1 MLKVKHSG
9 SDETIGYGVMGGRF
23 SYRGTQLGF
32 GTLSPRFGQSET
44 SRWRKTTGGGTI
56 GQLCDKVKPGEG
68 MRLPDD
74 GWVWSTQ
81 GNLEVATR
89 LFAVARRKGVG
100 HKMKHGGRAEAFD
113 K

>member
-1 MLKVKHSG
+1 MKH
-9 SDETIGYGVMGGRF
+9 
-23 SYRGTQLGF
+23 
-32 GTLSPRFGQSET
+32 
-44 SRWRKTTGGGTI
+44 
-56 GQLCDKVKPGEG
+56 GEG

-100 HKMKHGGRAEAFD
+100 HKMKHGGRAEAFGFELMGRLCGQSESAHR
-113 K
+113 